1 MNDFVFYSEDPAA
14 EQAFQQQLKM
24 EVKVDFM
31 GDVDFLGTAF
41 TWKHLPG
48 GHLSVHLSQSAFTEF
63 TAHRFAVDR
72 LNRTPHITPYRAGYL
87 IDSIPPPDPK
97 DPDLKQRTK
106 V

>member
-1 MNDFVFYSEDPAA
+1 MWI
-14 EQAFQQQLKM
+14 
-24 EVKVDFM
+24 
-31 GDVDFLGTAF
+31 FLGTAF

-63 TAHRFAVDR
+63 TAHHFAVDR